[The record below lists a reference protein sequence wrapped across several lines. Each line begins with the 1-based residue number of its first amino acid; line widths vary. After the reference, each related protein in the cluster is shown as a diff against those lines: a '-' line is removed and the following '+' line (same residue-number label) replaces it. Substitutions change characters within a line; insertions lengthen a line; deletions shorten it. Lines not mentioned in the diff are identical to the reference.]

1 MDFVSHLSALRISI
15 SNAEK
20 CFCILK
26 MLYHYEA
33 SCGSWSPFYLS
44 LNLMHARLLLLLQR
58 ILLRAIINSCTIINS
73 QSYIYDRR
81 CDSSTKDWVNKVWV
95 QLTHHLK
102 VRVTDGNLL
111 TRLGARDVI
120 ASKNVF
126 ETLSIESQL
135 RVLDKAG
142 LVKVLERYRVFFLH
156 WYPPP

>member
-1 MDFVSHLSALRISI
+1 MIFAFWR
-15 SNAEK
+15 
-20 CFCILK
+20 CIII
-26 MLYHYEA
+26 
-33 SCGSWSPFYLS
+33 CGSWSPFYFS
-44 LNLMHARLLLLLQR
+44 LNLMHARLPPITEAFTLCNNKLLHNN
-58 ILLRAIINSCTIINS
+58 ILAKLH
-73 QSYIYDRR
+73 IYDRR

-142 LVKVLERYRVFFLH
+142 LVKVLEDIC
-156 WYPPP
+156 WYDSEMKVEKNIGIMELVCWKISVVQNCSSE

>member
-1 MDFVSHLSALRISI
+1 
-15 SNAEK
+15 
-20 CFCILK
+20 
-26 MLYHYEA
+26 
-33 SCGSWSPFYLS
+33 
-44 LNLMHARLLLLLQR
+44 MHARLLLLLQR

-102 VRVTDGNLL
+102 VRVTDGNRL

-142 LVKVLERYRVFFLH
+142 LVKVLERYDLIKLFRNKG
-156 WYPPP
+156 WKRTPKS

>member
-1 MDFVSHLSALRISI
+1 MWQLVAFLLVIESHACKIAFAITEDFTSCNNKLL
-15 SNAEK
+15 
-20 CFCILK
+20 
-26 MLYHYEA
+26 HYNKLA
-33 SCGSWSPFYLS
+33 KL
-44 LNLMHARLLLLLQR
+44 H
-58 ILLRAIINSCTIINS
+58 
-73 QSYIYDRR
+73 IYDRR

-135 RVLDKAG
+135 RVFDKAG
-142 LVKVLERYRVFFLH
+142 FAKVLKRYDLIKLFRNKG
-156 WYPPP
+156 WKRTPKS